1 MFFLE
6 GVYEYTSEGVSI
18 TIGSGVSYPF
28 FYSVSEITSKVQLS
42 GNMAVVTTI
51 VETSSHISKMVHEM
65 QKERGMTAGY
75 LGSQG
80 AQFGSEIKGQRRTT
94 DEKISELKGYLA
106 KAESK
111 LPKEMLSELKAAMS
125 SLGKLNGIRS
135 DVDSFG
141 IQLGNALGYYTSSN
155 AGMLNVVNHAANYT
169 ADVDI
174 ARELAAYGNFLMSKE
189 RAGIERA
196 VLTNTFANDAF
207 APGFYQKFITLV
219 AEQNSYMEAFTHTA
233 SPELLTLKEEAES
246 NSIFGDVERLR
257 GVAVDKAVSGGF
269 GVNAQDWFA
278 TITKKINILKG
289 IDDQISDN
297 IINKSMSMKA
307 SAQRSVVMNIVF
319 AVISVLA
326 VIGMLLILQ
335 VSVLGNIVKLIKL
348 TGELNS
354 GDADLTRRIK
364 VNTKDEIYELS
375 NNVNTFIESIQVI
388 VDEVKETSNSLAA
401 SSSEFAA
408 TAEQLSSTFD
418 NQTSQ
423 VNDMASAMEEMNV
436 TSGTINEHI
445 EEVNVVTLEAFES
458 TQLGSKQLEGV
469 VERINSIKT
478 STNELSET
486 IESLNMSSS
495 EIGNIVDA
503 ISDIADQTNLL
514 ALNAAIE
521 AARAGE
527 AGRGFAVVADEV
539 RKLAEKKHRTQLSR

>member
-1 MFFLE
+1 MSIRLKVYLSLLVPVLAILFFIQFQRSHLKFNSR
-6 GVYEYTSEGVSI
+6 GIWLSLPLSWRHPPTSVKW
-18 TIGSGVSYPF
+18 YM
-28 FYSVSEITSKVQLS
+28 KC
-42 GNMAVVTTI
+42 
-51 VETSSHISKMVHEM
+51 K
-65 QKERGMTAGY
+65 KERGMTAGY

-539 RKLAEKKHRTQLSR
+539 RKLAEKNTGRN